1 MSWRKYFKD
10 YSTELGTKSPIGST
24 TPGASNTNSHSR
36 YNTWLPEVY
45 AGQPNRQE
53 RYYQYDMMDLDTEIN
68 SNDVFGTVEAVKTVS
83 DLFMPV
89 NGKVIDVNSSLED
102 NPEVV
107 NDDPYGEGWI
117 IKIEVSNLSDIDA
130 LMSSEEY
137 KNLIGS

>member
-68 SNDVFGTVEAVKTVS
+68 SALDTIAEFCTQNDEKTKS
-83 DLFMPV
+83 PFNIHYKAEPTDTETQLLTTALQQWNKV
-89 NGKVIDVNSSLED
+89 N
-102 NPEVV
+102 
-107 NDDPYGEGWI
+107 
-117 IKIEVSNLSDIDA
+117 
-130 LMSSEEY
+130 
-137 KNLIGS
+137 